1 MSPHTFGLIVFA
13 CVLGGGL
20 LGIFLRAVLPERH
33 LSSESKDLVRL
44 TMGLLATMSALV
56 VGLLITTAKTAY
68 DTQGGEFRRMSAEIV
83 LLDRLLTHYG
93 PEAKGARE
101 HLRRAVS
108 EILQRMESK
117 PGLEATAPD
126 PTGRNEG
133 FYDEIQAL
141 SPQSDAQRGLRAE
154 ALRLALDI
162 GLMRWLMFSQRGSSI
177 PVPFLVILASW
188 FTILF
193 SGFGLFAPFDG
204 TVLATLVVCALSL
217 AAAVFLIL
225 ELDLPFE
232 GLVRIPGEPL
242 RGALMQLVR

>member
-1 MSPHTFGLIVFA
+1 
-13 CVLGGGL
+13 
-20 LGIFLRAVLPERH
+20 
-33 LSSESKDLVRL
+33 
-44 TMGLLATMSALV
+44 MGLLATMSALV

-133 FYDEIQAL
+133 STKKSRRSRRRATP
-141 SPQSDAQRGLRAE
+141 SAGSGPRHSDW
-154 ALRLALDI
+154 
-162 GLMRWLMFSQRGSSI
+162 RWTS
-177 PVPFLVILASW
+177 A
-188 FTILF
+188 
-193 SGFGLFAPFDG
+193 
-204 TVLATLVVCALSL
+204 
-217 AAAVFLIL
+217 
-225 ELDLPFE
+225 
-232 GLVRIPGEPL
+232 
-242 RGALMQLVR
+242 